1 MAEVP
6 PVSSDWLRQ
15 HYAQL
20 GLFPS
25 EAELEALV
33 PLVQAL
39 YDANKQM
46 EEIVTLE
53 QEPGTIYRLQERSR
67 G

>member
-6 PVSSDWLRQ
+6 PVSSAWLRQ

-39 YDANKQM
+39 YDNAMQTKDLLA
-46 EEIVTLE
+46 LE
-53 QEPGTIYRLQERSR
+53 QEPGTVFRLQERTR

>member
-25 EAELEALV
+25 EAELKALV

-39 YDANKQM
+39 YDAAKQT
-46 EEIVTLE
+46 EALLALE
-53 QEPGTIYRLQERSR
+53 QEPGTVYRLQERTR